1 MPMIYVSEKTE
12 ELIEKTLEHLR
23 KRATPPTRVAK
34 TDVIQ
39 TAIEEY
45 ARKLGVLKD

>member
-1 MPMIYVSEKTE
+1 MVYVSEKTE
-12 ELIEKTLEHLR
+12 ELIEKTLDHLR
-23 KRATPPTRVAK
+23 KKVIPPTRVAK

-45 ARKLGVLKD
+45 ARKLGVIKD

>member
-1 MPMIYVSEKTE
+1 MIYVSEKTE
-12 ELIEKTLEHLR
+12 KIIQKTFDYLR
-23 KRATPPTRVAK
+23 KKAIPPTRVAK

-45 ARKLGVLKD
+45 AKKLGVIKD

>member
-12 ELIEKTLEHLR
+12 KLIQKTFDYLC
-23 KRATPPTRVAK
+23 KKSIPPARIAK

-39 TAIEEY
+39 AAVKEY
-45 ARKLGVLKD
+45 AIKMGVIED